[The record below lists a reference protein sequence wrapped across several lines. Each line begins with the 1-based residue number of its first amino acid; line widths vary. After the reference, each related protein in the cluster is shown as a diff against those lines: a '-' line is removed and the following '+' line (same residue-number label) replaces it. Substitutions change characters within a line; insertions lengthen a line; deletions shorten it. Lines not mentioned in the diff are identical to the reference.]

1 MIGKAA
7 VRRCAVYT
15 RKSSEEGLEQD
26 FNSLHAQREACES
39 FIRSQRGEGW
49 QLIETAYDDGGLSGG
64 TLERP
69 ALQHLLADIAQHRV
83 DTVVVYKV
91 DRLTRSL
98 MDFAKLVE
106 LFDRHGV
113 TFIAVTQ
120 QFNTTTSMG
129 RLTLNILLSFAQFE
143 REVIGERVRDKIAAS
158 KKKGMWMGGVAPL
171 GYEISDRKL
180 AICPEEAETVR
191 LIFRRYLELGSV
203 RLLKQELDQTG
214 VRSKQRAYRNGSRIG
229 GQPFSRGALY
239 ALLSNPIYVGEIAHK
254 GARYPGMHEAIL
266 DRALWE
272 AVQDRL
278 RDGAP
283 ERTRPAAP
291 SENPLMGKL
300 FDEAGHRL
308 TPTHAAKG
316 GRRYRYYVSRALVTG
331 TAEQA
336 PGAWRLP
343 AAQIEHLIASL
354 AANFLSERSE
364 IATALEGAGVQPA
377 DIPEALHRAERYR
390 DRLRSELERGDAL
403 KEMID
408 RVELSPDRLRVFLS
422 LPSLLPASA
431 QPIPEHASVL
441 IREFPLRI
449 QRRGVERKIVIDG
462 PGPQATNPD
471 PVLLK
476 EIRRAHRCFDA
487 LITGRVGSVAELASI
502 ERVSDRYVSSVLPLA
517 FLAPEIIEAIAA
529 GRQPA
534 ELTAHRLIRIS
545 ICPPRGVLRSAA
557 LGSPEPDRQPHSE
570 PPIRRQI

>member
-1 MIGKAA
+1 VTGKAV

-26 FNSLHAQREACES
+26 FNSLHAQREACEA

-49 QLIETAYDDGGLSGG
+49 RLIETAYDDGGLSGG

-83 DTVVVYKV
+83 DTIVVYKV

-113 TFIAVTQ
+113 TFVAVTQ

-158 KKKGMWMGGVAPL
+158 KQKGMWMGGVTPL
-171 GYEISDRKL
+171 GYEVVDRKL
-180 AICPEEAETVR
+180 AIRPEEAETVR
-191 LIFRRYLELGSV
+191 LIFRRYRELGLV
-203 RLLKQELDQTG
+203 RLLKQELDQSG
-214 VRSKQRAYRNGSRIG
+214 IRSKERTRRNGSRTG

-239 ALLSNPIYVGEIAHK
+239 ALLSNPIYIGEIAHK
-254 GARYPGMHEAIL
+254 GARYPGQHKAIL
-266 DRALWE
+266 DRAIWE
-272 AVQDRL
+272 EVQERL

-291 SENPLMGKL
+291 TESPLMGKL

-308 TPTHAAKG
+308 TPSHAAKG
-316 GRRYRYYVSRALVTG
+316 GRRYRYYVSHALVTG

-343 AAQIEHLIASL
+343 AAQIENLIASL
-354 AANFLSERSE
+354 AATMLSERSE
-364 IATALEGAGVQPA
+364 IATALERAEIQPA
-377 DIPEALHRAERYR
+377 DIPEALHQAERYR
-390 DRLRSELERGDAL
+390 DRLRSDVERGAAL
-403 KEMID
+403 KAIIN
-408 RVELSPDRLRVFLS
+408 RVELGPDRLRVLLS
-422 LPSLLPASA
+422 LGSLLPTSA
-431 QPIPEHASVL
+431 QPIHEHASVL
-441 IREFPLRI
+441 SREFPLRI
-449 QRRGVERKIVIDG
+449 QRRGVERKLVIDG
-462 PGPQATNPD
+462 PGAGATNPD

-476 EIRRAHRCFDA
+476 EIKRAHRCFEA
-487 LITGRVGSVAELASI
+487 LIRGRVGSVAELASI
-502 ERVSDRYVSSVLPLA
+502 EGVSDRYVSSLLPLA
-517 FLAPEIIEAIAA
+517 FLAPEIIEAIVA

-534 ELTAHRLIRIS
+534 ELTAHRLIRNIDL
-545 ICPPRGVLRSAA
+545 PTEWGAQKRA
-557 LGSPEPDRQPHSE
+557 LGFA
-570 PPIRRQI
+570 